1 MDFYLQLNR
10 KQYGME
16 RRLALNIT
24 AFAAVTMWDVSSQAE
39 FTNPNIL
46 VSLVIIM
53 TSIGSAGFMLQKNLI
68 TTKEKNL
75 VDNKLKAPSPWPHWK
90 SSGTTSPK

>member
-16 RRLALNIT
+16 RRLALNIA
-24 AFAAVTMWDVSSQAE
+24 AFATVTMWYVSSQAE
-39 FTNPNIL
+39 FTDPNIL

-68 TTKEKNL
+68 TTKE
-75 VDNKLKAPSPWPHWK
+75 VDNELKAPSPWPHWK